1 MNSSGYC
8 TLARRDAWA
17 KGQVLEAAVCV
28 LFGSSE
34 GLMAARRAGAGSS
47 LLSGSHGQLVDVA
60 KPWALAGTDR
70 SVLLS
75 CRTSWL

>member
-1 MNSSGYC
+1 M
-8 TLARRDAWA
+8 
-17 KGQVLEAAVCV
+17 CV

-34 GLMAARRAGAGSS
+34 GLMAARQAGAGSS
-47 LLSGSHGQLVDVA
+47 LLWGSHGQLVDVA
-60 KPWALAGTDR
+60 KPWALAGTDC